1 MKTIHFLRTHF
12 LLIAALLISGITMSF
27 SGSDSDKAATVYH
40 YDSTSM
46 SPGAFSNVSN
56 WATGTPNEN
65 CASPRDVR
73 PCKITVP
80 EGSTLSSILAGKN
93 NSQVLDISEGYL
105 PEP

>member
-1 MKTIHFLRTHF
+1 MKTIQFLKAHF
-12 LLIAALLISGITMSF
+12 LLATALVITGITMSF
-27 SGSDSDKAATVYH
+27 TITESENSPTVYH
-40 YDSTSM
+40 YSSSSM
-46 SPGAFSNVSN
+46 MPGAFSTVGN
-56 WATGTPNEN
+56 WTVGDPNEG
-65 CASPRDVR
+65 CLSSRDVR

>member
-1 MKTIHFLRTHF
+1 MKHLEFLKIHFMLA
-12 LLIAALLISGITMSF
+12 AALLTAGITMSF
-27 SGSDSDKAATVYH
+27 KTETSKKAATVYH

-46 SPGAFSNVSN
+46 APGAFSTVAN
-56 WATGTPNEN
+56 WAVGNPVEN
-65 CASPRDVR
+65 CATPRDVR

>member
-1 MKTIHFLRTHF
+1 MKTVHFLRTHF
-12 LLIAALLISGITMSF
+12 LLMAALLTAGIAMSF
-27 SGSDSDKAATVYH
+27 KTDSSKKAVTVYH
-40 YDSTSM
+40 YDSNSM
-46 SPGAFSNVSN
+46 APGAFSTVSN
-56 WATGTPNEN
+56 WAVGNPVEN
-65 CASPRDVR
+65 CATSRDVR

>member
-1 MKTIHFLRTHF
+1 MKTIHFLGTHF
-12 LLIAALLISGITMSF
+12 VLAAALLTAGITMSF
-27 SGSDSDKAATVYH
+27 KTETSKKAATVYH

-46 SPGAFSNVSN
+46 APGAFSTVAN
-56 WATGTPNEN
+56 WAVGNPVEN
-65 CASPRDVR
+65 CATPRDVR